1 MATKKLLKKIV
12 KNWVAYH
19 LPTDDDYVALKWNQT
34 VNWVKTFTTS
44 PVVPSKSTNAWDNPT
59 AIATEKQVKNV
70 ADSVSTL
77 DWQVV
82 KTTWNQSIWG
92 TKTFTSDIVLPS
104 KTALPQSPSATS
116 PATEK
121 QVENVKNSIP
131 IVDSA
136 MSDSSTN
143 AIQNKIVKAYID
155 DAIWGIT
162 WIDFQIVETLP
173 QTWEKGVFYL
183 ILKAQTETWNIYDE
197 YIWISS
203 SSSYELIW
211 TTAIDLSNYVDKTSN
226 QTIWGVKTFTTSPVV
241 PSKDTNASASNKTVV
256 ATEAQVAKKLDS
268 DDLGNATISVKYWKQ
283 SQASVGSF
291 TTNQATNWDIIMP
304 WNEFYTQ
311 SDFDN
316 LPASKSTDNNSYWI
330 YEEVEE

>member
-1 MATKKLLKKIV
+1 MATKKVLKKIV
-12 KNWVAYH
+12 KNGVAYN
-19 LPTDDDYVALKWNQT
+19 LPSEDDYVALKWNQT
-34 VNWVKTFTTS
+34 VNWTKTFTTS
-44 PVVPSKSTNAWDNPT
+44 PVVPSKSSNAWDNPT

-70 ADSVSTL
+70 SDSLSTL

-82 KTTWNQSIWG
+82 KTTWNQSIWW
-92 TKTFTSDIVLPS
+92 TKTFTTEPVIPS

-121 QVENVKNSIP
+121 QVEEVKNAIP
-131 IVDSA
+131 VVDSA

-143 AIQNKIVKAYID
+143 AIQNKIVKQYID

-162 WIDFQIVETLP
+162 WIDYEVVDSLP
-173 QTWEKGVFYL
+173 ATWVKWTIYFVPHWWSE
-183 ILKAQTETWNIYDE
+183 AQNVYDE
-197 YIWISS
+197 YLWITS

-211 TTAIDLSNYVDKTSN
+211 TTAVDLSNYVDKSSN
-226 QTIWGVKTFTTSPVV
+226 QIIWGTKTFSTSPVV
-241 PSKDTNASASNKTVV
+241 PAKSSDASSSWTTVV

-283 SQASVGSF
+283 GQASVGSF
-291 TTNQATNWDIIMP
+291 TTNQSTNWNIVMP

-316 LPASKSTDNNSYWI
+316 LPASKSTDNNSYGI

>member
-12 KNWVAYH
+12 KNWVAYN

-34 VNWVKTFTTS
+34 VNWTKTFTTS

-59 AIATEKQVKNV
+59 AIATEKQVKNI
-70 ADSVSTL
+70 ADNVSTL

-82 KTTWNQSIWG
+82 KTTWNQSIWW
-92 TKTFTSDIVLPS
+92 TKTFTSEIVLPS
-104 KTALPQSPSATS
+104 KDSAVGSSKTS
-116 PATEK
+116 PATEY
-121 QVENVKNSIP
+121 QVKAVKDSIP
-131 IVDSA
+131 VVDSA

-155 DAIWGIT
+155 DAIWSIT

-173 QTWEKGVFYL
+173 ATWTKWVIYL
-183 ILKAQTETWNIYDE
+183 ILKAQGETWNIYDE
-197 YIWISS
+197 YIWITS

-226 QTIWGVKTFTTSPVV
+226 QTIWWTKTFSVSPVV
-241 PSKDTNASASNKTVV
+241 PSKDTNASASNKTVI

-268 DDLGNATISVKYWKQ
+268 DDLWNATISVKYWKQ